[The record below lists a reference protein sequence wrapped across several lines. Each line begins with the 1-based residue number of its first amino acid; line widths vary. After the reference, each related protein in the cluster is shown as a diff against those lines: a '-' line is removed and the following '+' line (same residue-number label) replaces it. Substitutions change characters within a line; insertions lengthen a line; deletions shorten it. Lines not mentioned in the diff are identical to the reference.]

1 MKRGNSAG
9 VSGFQSGP
17 SSSKRSRQSETFE
30 EAEPDIEDLVD
41 SQIVHQNQPILMEV
55 YDDPDTQNQKVIIVA
70 SLTGGASDV
79 EFSLV
84 GNGPGTATARIT
96 YGWPKFAFEIE
107 ELLENN
113 MKKEKLPTCH
123 PKILALKK
131 GLQNTRDSIDEV
143 PRDLIELNLPISVQ
157 TAANSISRTGKM
169 KADGSLVLVV
179 ELRPTN
185 LPHAVKIADK
195 KVVF

>member
-1 MKRGNSAG
+1 MKRVTAQVNHSA
-9 VSGFQSGP
+9 GFQSGP

-70 SLTGGASDV
+70 SLTGGSSEV

-84 GNGPGTATARIT
+84 GNGPGTSTARIT
-96 YGWPKFAFEIE
+96 SGWPKIAFKIE

-113 MKKEKLPTCH
+113 IKKKKLPISH
-123 PKILALKK
+123 LKILALKK

-143 PRDLIELNLPISVQ
+143 PRGVIELNLPISVQ
-157 TAANSISRTGKM
+157 TAAYSISRK
-169 KADGSLVLVV
+169 
-179 ELRPTN
+179 E
-185 LPHAVKIADK
+185 
-195 KVVF
+195 